1 MIKAVKGRGM
11 TAGNLGIL
19 KSTTIG
25 GDRHSGIYDRHITPI
40 LEAVAEAVAEAEAV
54 AVAEA
59 G

>member
-40 LEAVAEAVAEAEAV
+40 LGAVAEAVAEAEA
-54 AVAEA
+54 